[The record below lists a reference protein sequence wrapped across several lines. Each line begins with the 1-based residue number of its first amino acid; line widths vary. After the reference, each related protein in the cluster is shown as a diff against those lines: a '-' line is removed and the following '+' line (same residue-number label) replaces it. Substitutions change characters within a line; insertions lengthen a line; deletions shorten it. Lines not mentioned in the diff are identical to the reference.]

1 MISGSDIAEL
11 LFEGV
16 LRTARELLMYWT
28 GRIVVPVVTFGKF
41 RVERFDV
48 NEKSRRSR
56 TRPSQPR
63 TLRGETGI
71 LIGLSCW
78 IAAGVIAWFA
88 LRP

>member
-1 MISGSDIAEL
+1 MISGSDIAEP

-16 LRTARELLMYWT
+16 LRTALEFLLYWT
-28 GRIVVPVVTFGKF
+28 GRIVVPVLTFGQF

-48 NEKSRRSR
+48 NQKSRRTR

-63 TLRGETGI
+63 TLRGETGT
-71 LIGLSCW
+71 LIGLLCW

-88 LRP
+88 LRH

>member
-1 MISGSDIAEL
+1 MISGSDIAES

-16 LRTARELLMYWT
+16 LRTALEFLMYWT
-28 GRIVVPVVTFGKF
+28 GRIVVPVVTFGRF
-41 RVERFDV
+41 RVEPFDV
-48 NEKSRRSR
+48 NEKPRRSR

-71 LIGLSCW
+71 FIGLLCW

-88 LRP
+88 LLH